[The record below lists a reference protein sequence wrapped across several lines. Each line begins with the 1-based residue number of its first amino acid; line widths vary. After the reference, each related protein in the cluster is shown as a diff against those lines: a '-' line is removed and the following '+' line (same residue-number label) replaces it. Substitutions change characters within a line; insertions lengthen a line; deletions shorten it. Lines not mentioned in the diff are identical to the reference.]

1 VSILN
6 IKKIK
11 NSQGDIFKILSKK
24 DKYYKNFGECYISE
38 IKPKK
43 IKAWRYH
50 KKNQQNIVV
59 IEGKCKIVLL
69 MNKKFVSYNLSSKNL
84 KMLIIPKKIWYGFY
98 NFTKNKIKILNIID
112 KIYNDEEVVRKEEK
126 EMAYKW

>member
-1 VSILN
+1 MLILDL
-6 IKKIK
+6 KKIK
-11 NSQGDIFKILSKK
+11 NSQGDILKILSKK

-50 KKNQQNIVV
+50 KKSQQNIVV
-59 IEGKCKIVLL
+59 IDGKCKIVLL
-69 MNKKFVSYNLSSKNL
+69 TNKRFVIYNLSSKNL

-98 NFTKNKIKILNIID
+98 NFTKNKTKILNITD
-112 KIYNDEEVVRKEEK
+112 KIYNDREIIRKEEK
-126 EMAYKW
+126 EIVFKW